1 VNKETLITSFYQ
13 NSVVSNLRV
22 NYELSNSEILV
33 VWIGFVKNKFYMG
46 YGQVGCFLSHPGFD
60 RFTSPNIF
68 PNTIVKPPST
78 YGGFYSAALS
88 KIVPVD
94 TPINLVIAFKI
105 KKMKGGELVRG
116 LYVNNKH
123 KRKEA

>member
-46 YGQVGCFLSHPGFD
+46 FEQVGCFLSRPGFD

-68 PNTIVKPPST
+68 PNTIVKPPSP

-123 KRKEA
+123 KRKEV